1 MPELDAR
8 ALAAGLSLSILV
20 AILAIL
26 LGFPAIGALVGV
38 AAGGYTSGRMA
49 GRDGLYHGAVVGV
62 LAIVVA
68 SFAASAG
75 NANVTNVLADTLSIV
90 VSDVLVLSFSSV
102 AGWLSTRRSPAS
114 SSSGRD
120 RDR

>member
-62 LAIVVA
+62 LAIVVVELELGLRRFPRR
-68 SFAASAG
+68 FAVATIAAHHRLVRRLELVRLIRYDG
-75 NANVTNVLADTLSIV
+75 LTIADAQEKI
-90 VSDVLVLSFSSV
+90 
-102 AGWLSTRRSPAS
+102 
-114 SSSGRD
+114 
-120 RDR
+120 